1 MTILRALAAD
11 RGTQYL
17 PPERLWE
24 LRDRRARASV
34 AHAAE
39 HVPFYR
45 EYFARER
52 VDPASLRT
60 AADLSTLPLL
70 DKTTVH
76 GELDRFRSR
85 AFDEHDLA
93 AMRTSGRSGAWLAVR
108 HDRESLLTGIAHS
121 ERERAVEAHFAGR
134 RYRYTVV
141 EIRSADSSS
150 GHTQEIYRRTSFRPL
165 RPRTHLIPIDTPPD
179 RVVAGAEPGP
189 PWRRP
194 DRTARTPTSCSA
206 ISTRTTS
213 RWRSHACSRMAAT
226 R

>member
-1 MTILRALAAD
+1 MRALAAD

-141 EIRSADSSS
+141 DPL
-150 GHTQEIYRRTSFRPL
+150 GGLLL
-165 RPRTHLIPIDTPPD
+165 RPHARDLSPHQLPAAAPQDASDPD
-179 RVVAGAEPGP
+179 RHTARPRGRGAGPGP
-189 PWRRP
+189 PGRRP
-194 DRTARTPTSCSA
+194 DVRLVRRRPVPL
-206 ISTRTTS
+206 S
-213 RWRSHACSRMAAT
+213 RRERHPGWRSHACSRTAAT